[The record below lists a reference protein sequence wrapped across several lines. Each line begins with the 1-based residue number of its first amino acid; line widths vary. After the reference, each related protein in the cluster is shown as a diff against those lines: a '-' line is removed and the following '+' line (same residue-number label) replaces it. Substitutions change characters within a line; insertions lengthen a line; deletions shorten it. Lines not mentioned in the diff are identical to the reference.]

1 MRSLHGVGSILRSK
15 GRTKLLI
22 AATAWP
28 GARLGSRFQSESSTT
43 PNERLSRLM
52 TLASPIL
59 WRRSSCEVGELGYF
73 IYSFPGDFVRNYQ
86 LFASLERNMAP
97 PGCSRGAHY
106 ALPTT

>member
-1 MRSLHGVGSILRSK
+1 MVSNAARFDIENLHVYSTMRSLHGVGSILRSK
-15 GRTKLLI
+15 GRAKLLI

-59 WRRSSCEVGELGYF
+59 WRRSSCGVGELGYF
-73 IYSFPGDFVRNYQ
+73 IYSLSILSQEFRSELSAN
-86 LFASLERNMAP
+86 
-97 PGCSRGAHY
+97 
-106 ALPTT
+106 